1 MRSEVFKTYD
11 IRGKADIDFTDDEVL
26 RLGKAIGTY
35 FIGRGFRDVIVGMDN
50 RKHSPRIK
58 KALVDG
64 LLSCGCF
71 VKDIGETITPVF
83 YFAHKLYKVNAGV
96 MVTASHN
103 PPEDNGF
110 KIYGGDSTIYGDEI
124 QKIRHIFE
132 AGDFT
137 KGKGKIEKQSPRE
150 EYFKYIV
157 SNVKLDRKL
166 KVAIDCGNGTASSWA
181 PELYEKMG
189 CDVIPLYCKSDPN
202 FPNHHPDPTVP
213 ENLTDLKK
221 VVLEE
226 KAGVGLAF
234 DGDGDRLGVVS
245 DQGEIIWGDILQIL
259 FWRELLSKYPGA
271 DVIVEVKCSQ
281 ALIEEV
287 KRLGGKPFFY
297 KTGHSL
303 IKAKMKEV
311 EAVFTGEMSGH
322 FFFADEYFGFDDALY
337 AGARLLRILSKVNEP
352 ISALLSDVPKY
363 YATPETRIGCPED
376 YKQKVIDVLIDR
388 FRRKGYEIIDVDG
401 LRVQFTDGW
410 GLVRASNTQP
420 VLVARCEGR
429 TPEALKSIARE
440 LKEALSQ
447 IDEVEEFEW
456 QFPE

>member
-11 IRGKADIDFTDDEVL
+11 IRGKADIDFTNDKVL

-35 FIGRGFRDVIVGMDN
+35 FMGRGFRDVIVGMDN

-83 YFAHKLYKVNAGV
+83 YFAHKLYKVKAGV

-110 KIYGGDSTIYGDEI
+110 KIYGGEGTIYGDEI
-124 QKIRHIFE
+124 QKIRRIFE

-137 KGKGKIEKQSPRE
+137 KGEGKIEKQNPRE
-150 EYFKYIV
+150 EYFKYII
-157 SNVKLDRKL
+157 SNLKLDRKL

-181 PELYEKMG
+181 PELYGKMG
-189 CDVIPLYCKSDPN
+189 CDVIPLYCMSDPD

-226 KAGVGLAF
+226 KADVGLAF

-259 FWRELLSKYPGA
+259 FWRKLLFKYPGA

-303 IKAKMKEV
+303 IKAKMKEIG
-311 EAVFTGEMSGH
+311 AIFTGEMSGH
-322 FFFADEYFGFDDALY
+322 FFFADEYFGFDDAPY
-337 AGARLLRILSKVNEP
+337 AGARLLRILSKANEP
-352 ISALLSDVPKY
+352 ISALLADVPKY
-363 YATPETRIGCPED
+363 YATPETRIGCPEE

-401 LRVQFTDGW
+401 LRVQFPEGW

-429 TPEALKSIARE
+429 TPKALRAIARE

-447 IDEVEEFEW
+447 IEEIEEFEW

>member
-11 IRGKADIDFTDDEVL
+11 IRGKAETDFTDDDVL

-71 VKDIGETITPVF
+71 VKDIGETITPGF

-124 QKIRHIFE
+124 QKIRRIFE

-137 KGKGKIEKQSPRE
+137 KGEGKIEKQNPRE

-166 KVAIDCGNGTASSWA
+166 KVAIDCGNGAASSWA

-226 KAGVGLAF
+226 KADVGLAF

-303 IKAKMKEV
+303 IKAKMKEIG
-311 EAVFTGEMSGH
+311 AVFTGEMSGH

-337 AGARLLRILSKVNEP
+337 AGARLLRILSKANEP
-352 ISALLSDVPKY
+352 ISELLADVPKY
-363 YATPETRIGCPED
+363 YATTETRIGCP
-376 YKQKVIDVLIDR
+376 KKKKKKVIDVLIDR

-401 LRVQFTDGW
+401 LRVEFTDGW

-447 IDEVEEFEW
+447 IGEVEEFEW